1 VITDK
6 DVQDALKEITTKAP
20 ALIEQET
27 AIKWGARAIA
37 AWSMAQSGGNPFW
50 FKEAAT
56 YKHEA
61 IEHAAFGPAGLVE
74 QIAMQLKD
82 VP

>member
-1 VITDK
+1 MITDK
-6 DVQDALKEITTKAP
+6 DVQDALKEITTKSP
-20 ALIEQET
+20 EQIEQET

-37 AWSMAQSGGNPFW
+37 SWSLAQSGSPFW
-50 FKEAAT
+50 WQQAAT

-61 IEHAAFGPAGLVE
+61 VEHAAFGPAGLVE
-74 QIAMQLKD
+74 TIKQQLKD